1 MDWTMEADQ
10 HVLVVSLVGGR
21 RAVPMYWRA
30 YQASVVN
37 GRMKRSELAVI
48 RRAVGRVAQAMGT
61 RRVIVTADRGCAD
74 VDLFTV
80 LNQWGLT
87 CIIRVKADT
96 HVSFRGQWRPW
107 GQWRFLGNARHRRF
121 GAVAYGGRGPPR
133 RWWAKRRDRGAQ
145 SNWGIGHLG
154 RRRADAAPAA

>member
-1 MDWTMEADQ
+1 MDWTREADQ
-10 HVLVVSLVGGR
+10 HVLVACLVGGR
-21 RAVPMYWRA
+21 RAVPMSWRA

-37 GRMKRSELAVI
+37 GRMKRSALAVI

-74 VDLFTV
+74 VALFTV

-107 GQWRFLGNARHRRF
+107 GQWRFRGNARHRRF
-121 GAVAYGGRGPPR
+121 WAVPYGVSRPQHLWGAHSRTR
-133 RWWAKRRDRGAQ
+133 DAKG
-145 SNWGIGHLG
+145 
-154 RRRADAAPAA
+154 